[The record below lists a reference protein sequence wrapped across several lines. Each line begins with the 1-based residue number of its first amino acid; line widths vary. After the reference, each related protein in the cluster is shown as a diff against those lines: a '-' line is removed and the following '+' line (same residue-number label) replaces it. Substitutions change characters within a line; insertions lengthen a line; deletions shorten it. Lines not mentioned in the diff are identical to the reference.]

1 MNCQLNPH
9 DAHDRANSRLAIHPR
24 RRKFRLR
31 GAFPALR
38 LHVIVPVITGIAAL
52 NPCGGGN
59 YPAGGELSDRA
70 WQL

>member
-9 DAHDRANSRLAIHPR
+9 DADVRADSRLAIHPR

-38 LHVIVPVITGIAAL
+38 LHVIVP
-52 NPCGGGN
+52 
-59 YPAGGELSDRA
+59 
-70 WQL
+70 